1 MGKKNKELKAKKS
14 QHTNRVKELVG
25 YYPFGFCDGFGNDSC
40 PIDNIIYSTPLE
52 ASRAIKQAQSYC
64 CATVE
69 ELLEAGEELWC
80 EGAMIVPIYRYV
92 ERKKD

>member
-1 MGKKNKELKAKKS
+1 MGKKNKELKAKKGKR
-14 QHTNRVKELVG
+14 TNLVKELVG
-25 YYPFGFCDGFGNDSC
+25 YYPFGFCDGFGNDSY
-40 PIDNIIYSTPLE
+40 PIDNIIYSTPIE
-52 ASRAIKQAQSYC
+52 AFRAIKQAQNCY
-64 CATVE
+64 ATVE